1 MAIQMVSDFAL
12 DNEEEFI
19 AQIDAGRDNDR
30 EQEIK
35 NDKKRLTAC
44 KHRMSE
50 LDLLIKRLY
59 EQNTLGKIS
68 DRQYDK
74 LMAGYDKEQN
84 DLDKEM
90 ADIE

>member
-1 MAIQMVSDFAL
+1 
-12 DNEEEFI
+12 
-19 AQIDAGRDNDR
+19 
-30 EQEIK
+30 
-35 NDKKRLTAC
+35 
-44 KHRMSE
+44 MSE

-74 LMAGYDKEQN
+74 LMAEYDKEQN